1 VLEVVGLHKTYGE
14 VRAMDGVTL
23 TVGRGRMLGFLGPN
37 GAGKTTTMRAIF
49 GLVLPEAG
57 EVRWDGA
64 PITSVRRKRFGYM
77 PEQRGLYPRMLVAD
91 HLRYVAKLHGL
102 ARREARTATDRWLE
116 RFGLADRG
124 GDRVEALSHGNQ
136 QRIQLAAALVHG
148 PDLLVLDE
156 PFSGLDPNGVD
167 EMTEILREQTDR
179 GVAVLFSSHQLE
191 LVEGICEDVAIIR
204 DGEIVLHGDVDA
216 LTEASP
222 WRRVELGGD
231 VSDEWIGSLPGVH
244 AVTRRRGRFDLLVSR
259 ELEAD
264 ELLRRLRERGSV
276 RHFAYRPP
284 SLQDLF
290 RESVR

>member
-1 VLEVVGLHKTYGE
+1 MLEVVGLHKTYGD

-37 GAGKTTTMRAIF
+37 GSGKTTTMRAVF
-49 GLVLPEAG
+49 GLVLPQSG
-57 EVRWDGA
+57 EVRWDGE

-77 PEQRGLYPRMLVAD
+77 PEQRGLYPRMQVAD
-91 HLRYVAKLHGL
+91 HLRYIAKLHGL
-102 ARREARTATDRWLE
+102 TRREAATASDRWLE
-116 RFGLADRG
+116 RFGLDDRG

-136 QRIQLAAALVHG
+136 QRIQLAAALVHD

-167 EMTEILREQTDR
+167 EMTEILLEQTNR

-204 DGEIVLHGDVDA
+204 DGRIVLHGDVDD

-231 VSDEWIGSLPGVH
+231 LSDEWVASLPGVH
-244 AVTRRRGRFDLLVSR
+244 AATRRRGRFDLLVDR

-264 ELLRRLRERGSV
+264 ELLRQARAQGTV

>member
-1 VLEVVGLHKTYGE
+1 MLEVRGLQKTYGD

-23 TVGRGRMLGFLGPN
+23 TVDRGRMLGFLGPN
-37 GAGKTTTMRAIF
+37 GAGKTTTMRAIL
-49 GLVLPEAG
+49 GLVLPESG
-57 EVRWDGA
+57 ETMWDGGSV
-64 PITSVRRKRFGYM
+64 TSLTRKRFGYM
-77 PEQRGLYPRMLVAD
+77 PEQRGLYPRMRVGE

-102 ARREARTATDRWLE
+102 TRSEASAATDRWLD
-116 RFGLADRG
+116 RFGLAHRAK
-124 GDRVEALSHGNQ
+124 DRVEALSHGNQ
-136 QRIQLAAALVHG
+136 QRIQLAAALVHD

-167 EMTEILREQTDR
+167 EMTEILRQQTEA

-204 DGEIVLHGDVDA
+204 DGRIVLHGDVDE

-222 WRRVELGGD
+222 WRRVEIGGD
-231 VSDEWIGSLPGVH
+231 LPEEWIASLPGVR
-244 AVTRRRGRFDLLVSR
+244 AVTRRRGRSDLLVDR
-259 ELEAD
+259 GLAPD
-264 ELLRRLRERGSV
+264 DLLRDAQARGRV

-290 RESVR
+290 RESVK